1 MMSPGTFTRI
11 SGWLLVALL
20 ILTISIVYR
29 RRAATLRVTFGRA
42 TGPSTGYRNFNPWP
56 GLRPHFVLGFVILAL
71 TYLHLDV
78 PLRTRGL
85 GDTALFGFGVASI
98 GAALLLLQGYTGW
111 RIRRRA
117 GAPVPAL
124 RALHFWTMVAV
135 IGLIVVHAA
144 VNGSTLAVLRFR
156 SG

>member
-1 MMSPGTFTRI
+1 MISAGTFTRI

-20 ILTISIVYR
+20 ITTVSVVYR
-29 RRAATLRVTFGRA
+29 RRAATLRITFGRA
-42 TGPSTGYRNFNPWP
+42 TGPPSGHRDFNPWP
-56 GLRPHFVLGFVILAL
+56 GLGPHFVLGYLILAL
-71 TYLHLDV
+71 TYAHLDV

-85 GDTALFGFGVASI
+85 GDTALFGFGVASAA
-98 GAALLLLQGYTGW
+98 AALLLLQGYTGW

-124 RALHFWTMVAV
+124 RALHFWTMVLVITLTALHAV
-135 IGLIVVHAA
+135 
-144 VNGSTLAVLRFR
+144 VNGSTLAVLRMR